1 MTAPARTVAVSFAVS
16 GMSCSSCAARLQT
29 VLQAVPGVAD
39 ASVNFALASARV
51 ELGEGGDGARLV
63 AAVRGAGF
71 DVALPTVALNIG
83 GMTCAGCAGAVER
96 ALKRLP
102 QVADARVNLALARA
116 DIDVL
121 GSEADP
127 TPLIRAVTAAGF
139 TASHHN
145 GGDGSDGG
153 GSGGGGGGE
162 GAASGRDTIMLALAA
177 LLTLPLLAQ
186 MLAMGLGLSW
196 HLSPYVEWALATPV
210 QVIVGARFYR
220 GAARALRTGSG
231 NMDVLVSLGTSA
243 AYLYSAFLV
252 IRHGDAASGHLYFE
266 ASAVVITLV
275 VFGKW
280 LEERAKRSASAALRA
295 LMALRP
301 ETAAVERDG
310 RVVEVPA
317 TAVRPGDIVVV
328 RPGERIACDGTI
340 IDGETEVDVSL
351 ITGESVPVARGIGDP
366 VIGGAVNGTGRLRIA
381 VTAAGSDG
389 TLARIV
395 RLVADAQA
403 GKAPVQR
410 LVDRISGIF
419 VPIVVAIAAATFAG
433 WWLIGGAVE
442 PALIAAVS
450 VLVIAC
456 PCALGLATPTALLAG
471 TGAAARAGILV
482 RDIETLAQAY
492 RVDTVVFDKTGTLTE
507 GRPRVADVCT
517 VDGEATALLRLAAAV
532 QTGSEHPLARAVVAA
547 AANHV
552 LELPPASGVRA
563 VPGAG
568 IRGEVEGAAVLVGS
582 ISFLAGNGVDTERL
596 TAAVAAQHAQARSV
610 IAVARDGS
618 ALGLIAV
625 DDPVRDGA
633 APAIQALRRAGI
645 ETVLLSGDSTA
656 VATRVGE
663 QLGIDRVVAEVRPE
677 GKAAA
682 IAALQAKG
690 RVVAMVGDG
699 INDAPALAQADVGI
713 AMGSGT
719 DVAMETSGIT
729 LMRPEPGLVAAA
741 LSVSRATWRK
751 IRQNLFWAFIYNVIG
766 LPLAAAGLL
775 SPALAGAAMAMS
787 SVSVVANALTLKR
800 WRFVP
805 APSTAPREPPAG
817 VHWSL
822 ARR

>member
-1 MTAPARTVAVSFAVS
+1 MTAPVPTAAVSFAVS
-16 GMSCSSCAARLQT
+16 GMSCGSCAARLQT
-29 VLQAVPGVAD
+29 VLKAVPGVTD

-63 AAVRGAGF
+63 DAVRGAGF
-71 DVALPTVALNIG
+71 EVATQSVALSIG
-83 GMTCAGCAGAVER
+83 GMTCAGCAAAVER

-116 DIDVL
+116 DVDVL
-121 GSEADP
+121 GSDADP
-127 TPLIRAVTAAGF
+127 APLIPAVTAAGF
-139 TASHHN
+139 TASAI
-145 GGDGSDGG
+145 GDGDGG
-153 GSGGGGGGE
+153 GGNAGSGDGGGGGS
-162 GAASGRDTIMLALAA
+162 AAGGRDTIMLALAG

-186 MLAMGLGLSW
+186 MLAMAQGLPW
-196 HLSPYVEWALATPV
+196 HLPPYLEWALATPV
-210 QVIVGARFYR
+210 QFIVGARFYR
-220 GAARALRTGSG
+220 GAVRALRAGSG

-243 AYLYSAFLV
+243 AYLYSAVLV
-252 IRHGDAASGHLYFE
+252 VRHGDAASGHLYFE
-266 ASAVVITLV
+266 AAAVVITLV

-280 LEERAKRSASAALRA
+280 LEERAKRSAGAALRA

-301 ETAAVERDG
+301 ATAAVERDG
-310 RVVEVPA
+310 RLVEIAA
-317 TAVRPGDIVVV
+317 TAVRPGDIVIV

-340 IDGETEVDVSL
+340 IDGETEVDVAL
-351 ITGESVPVARGIGDP
+351 ITGESLPVARGVGDP

-381 VTAAGSDG
+381 VTAAAGDG

-395 RLVADAQA
+395 RLVANAQA

-433 WWLIGGAVE
+433 WWLIGGAIE
-442 PALIAAVS
+442 PALVAAVS

-456 PCALGLATPTALLAG
+456 PCALGLATPTALLTG

-482 RDIETLAQAY
+482 RDIETLAQAH

-507 GRPRVADVCT
+507 GRPRVADVFAA
-517 VDGEATALLRLAAAV
+517 DGNATALLRLAAAV
-532 QTGSEHPLARAVVAA
+532 QAGSEHPLARAVVAA
-547 AANHV
+547 AAGQA
-552 LELPPASGVRA
+552 LELPPASEVRA

-568 IRGEVEGAAVLVGS
+568 IRGTVDGTAVLVGS
-582 ISFLAGNGVDTERL
+582 MAFLAGHGVTTGRLAAAAER
-596 TAAVAAQHAQARSV
+596 AQAQARSV
-610 IAVARDGS
+610 IAVARDGI

-633 APAIQALRRAGI
+633 APAIEALRRAGI
-645 ETVLLSGDSTA
+645 ETVLLSGDSAA
-656 VATRVGE
+656 VAARVGE
-663 QLGIDRVVAEVRPE
+663 RLGIDRVVAEVRPE

-682 IAALQAKG
+682 IAELQAMG

-719 DVAMETSGIT
+719 DVAMETAGIT
-729 LMRPEPGLVAAA
+729 LMRAEPGLVAAA

-787 SVSVVANALTLKR
+787 SVSVVVNALTLKR
-800 WRFVP
+800 WRFQP
-805 APSTAPREPPAG
+805 APPPHEPPAG
-817 VHWSL
+817 MHWRL
-822 ARR
+822 AER